1 MEKEQKEIIL
11 LCLLVIFL
19 ITGLFSSSALASLK
33 KDLALCQDEL
43 YETKAYQVAPSTR
56 LYPPPKGLMIL
67 IEMKDTVGLANF
79 VNELYQRGIHGY
91 LMVGADFVEENCEDI
106 KKLLPY
112 NLEIAGSSLE
122 DPFWD
127 KSYEE
132 QKEAIVNLK
141 ERIEA
146 CTGQPLRIIS
156 ARYMGTDLTTIEV
169 AQELGIPYLFARGTT
184 DTKATVYQAE
194 EYPDVKV
201 VSVSNIPSIKFKYG
215 SLCDYSY
222 YERGGTPDDMLAE
235 LKAALQHRQI
245 TPVSHTYIGGLKK
258 PWYQMWLNFF
268 DNEEVEWV
276 TIDELV
282 QNEVVVLPGW
292 QIPQNRT
299 APYTPEKIRPLVSYD
314 EEENIAN
321 PCAVDEV
328 GKYWPKTNEESK
340 ETPAPEKEE
349 AEGAAEVLMFHNN
362 SGPMCLEAKEFFKDQ
377 NIPFEEYLIEE
388 ADFTQKLEEKK
399 QAVGNKSEGV
409 SSSFGYYPIIFVGDK
424 AFSGFNA
431 EIGEQILA
439 ILEEGD

>member
-1 MEKEQKEIIL
+1 MEKAQKEIIL

-33 KDLALCQDEL
+33 KDLAFCQDEL
-43 YETKAYQVAPSTR
+43 YGTKAYQAAPSTR
-56 LYPPPKGLMIL
+56 PYSPPKGLMIL
-67 IEMKDTVGLANF
+67 IEQKDTVGLANF
-79 VNELYQRGIHGY
+79 VNELYRRGIHAY
-91 LMVGADFVEENCEDI
+91 LMVGADFIEKNCEDV

-122 DPFWD
+122 APFWD
-127 KSYEE
+127 KPYEE
-132 QKEAIVNLK
+132 QKEAIVDLK

-146 CTGQPLRIIS
+146 CTGQPLRVIS

-169 AQELGIPYLFARGTT
+169 AQELEIPYLFARGTT

-201 VSVSNIPSIKFKYG
+201 ISVSNIPSIKFKYG

-235 LKAALQHRQI
+235 LKAALRQSQI

-258 PWYQMWLNFF
+258 PWYQMWMSFF
-268 DNEEVEWV
+268 DDEEVEWV
-276 TIDELV
+276 TIDELA

-299 APYTPEKIRPLVSYD
+299 APYTPEKIRPLTAYE

-328 GKYWPKTNEESK
+328 GKYWPTAGEEPE
-340 ETPAPEKEE
+340 ETPVPEKEE
-349 AEGAAEVLMFHNN
+349 VKETEKILMFHNDT
-362 SGPMCLEAKEFFKDQ
+362 GPMCLEAKEFFKNQ
-377 NIPFEEYLIEE
+377 NLSFEEHLVGET
-388 ADFTQKLEEKK
+388 DFIQRLKEKK

-431 EIGEQILA
+431 AIGEQILA